1 MGRQREIDHGAPGAV
16 SVSGV
21 QPAMQSILGHG
32 RGNIAPPLRKPREG
46 RDPNGRRPLAG
57 SVSHGE

>member
-1 MGRQREIDHGAPGAV
+1 SERDRTTAPPGAV

-32 RGNIAPPLRKPREG
+32 RGDFARPAQQPREG
-46 RDPNGRRPLAG
+46 RDPNGRRPTAG
-57 SVSHGE
+57 SVSESE